1 MLLGVDY
8 YPEQWNIDLM
18 EQDMDTIVEMGCNVI
33 RIAEFSWH
41 MMEKREGQFD
51 FSFFDKLV
59 FCISLFNCIGFS
71 DVGLSGVG
79 FSNIGLSAV
88 GFSNTGQSNAGERD

>member
-33 RIAEFSWH
+33 RIVNFP
-41 MMEKREGQFD
+41 G
-51 FSFFDKLV
+51 
-59 FCISLFNCIGFS
+59 I
-71 DVGLSGVG
+71 
-79 FSNIGLSAV
+79 
-88 GFSNTGQSNAGERD
+88 

>member
-51 FSFFDKLV
+51 FSFL
-59 FCISLFNCIGFS
+59 IM
-71 DVGLSGVG
+71 
-79 FSNIGLSAV
+79 
-88 GFSNTGQSNAGERD
+88 

>member
-51 FSFFDKLV
+51 FSFFFFVFDGARKSTLTVFLGSLV
-59 FCISLFNCIGFS
+59 ATFDG
-71 DVGLSGVG
+71 
-79 FSNIGLSAV
+79 
-88 GFSNTGQSNAGERD
+88 GEGCR

>member
-18 EQDMDTIVEMGCNVI
+18 EQDMDTIVKMGCNVI

-51 FSFFDKLV
+51 FSFFDRLV
-59 FCISLFNCIGFS
+59 LCISLFNCVGFPDAGLS
-71 DVGLSGVG
+71 DVGLSD
-79 FSNIGLSAV
+79 V
-88 GFSNTGQSNAGERD
+88 GFSNTGFSNTGLSNTGCS

>member
-18 EQDMDTIVEMGCNVI
+18 EQDMDTIVKMGCNVI

-51 FSFFDKLV
+51 FSTVTKVLDAMEEAGIDVIIGTPTYAVPSWLV
-59 FCISLFNCIGFS
+59 KMDPTVL
-71 DVGLSGVG
+71 
-79 FSNIGLSAV
+79 AV
-88 GFSNTGQSNAGERD
+88 THH

>member
-51 FSFFDKLV
+51 FSFFTV
-59 FCISLFNCIGFS
+59 FSKVFTFPFTC
-71 DVGLSGVG
+71 
-79 FSNIGLSAV
+79 
-88 GFSNTGQSNAGERD
+88 

>member
-1 MLLGVDY
+1 LLLGVDY

-51 FSFFDKLV
+51 FSFFDRRSEEEKSESDHGNSYRYDSGMA
-59 FCISLFNCIGFS
+59 CKEISGHSFGI
-71 DVGLSGVG
+71 
-79 FSNIGLSAV
+79 
-88 GFSNTGQSNAGERD
+88 